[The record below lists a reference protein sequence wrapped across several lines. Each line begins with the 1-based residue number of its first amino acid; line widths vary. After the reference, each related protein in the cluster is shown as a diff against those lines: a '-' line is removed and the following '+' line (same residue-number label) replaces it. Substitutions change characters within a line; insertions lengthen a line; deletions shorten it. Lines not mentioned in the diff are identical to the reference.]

1 MNADEKYSSIGV
13 HLRSSAASNV
23 PFDSIRRE
31 LILIPGPQEF

>member
-23 PFDSIRRE
+23 PLTRSDVSSS
-31 LILIPGPQEF
+31 